1 MLIAQRL
8 QHHGG
13 VLQDLRLFVQIGEG
27 VDAAIGEHQHPA
39 QRGDLVEHT
48 VGGQVGGT
56 QAMLLVEHGA
66 HQVGGAED
74 ALHQE
79 VGSALGA
86 QRHGLGGAVPI
97 GVAGDDLIGGGIFA
111 QLGEHGA
118 DLVGVT
124 HQNGGGDTL
133 PAGLDYR
140 LDHRLVVG
148 GCHGDDTGA
157 AAACGGN
164 DAVNGVYHGFS
175 SSKKVIHPGSKRS
188 RCRQTFFWDNYTP
201 RRPQRQ

>member
-1 MLIAQRL
+1 
-8 QHHGG
+8 
-13 VLQDLRLFVQIGEG
+13 
-27 VDAAIGEHQHPA
+27 
-39 QRGDLVEHT
+39 
-48 VGGQVGGT
+48 
-56 QAMLLVEHGA
+56 MLLVEHGA

-118 DLVGVT
+118 DLVDVT
-124 HQNGGGDTL
+124 YQNGGGDTL

-175 SSKKVIHPGSKRS
+175 SSKKVIPPGSKEIPVQADCS
-188 RCRQTFFWDNYTP
+188 LGQLYTAP
-201 RRPQRQ
+201 PTASMKTE